1 MKGRLMSVTGLLG
14 VVAGVLLPIGS
25 CDIDDY
31 DPHAVA
37 TEADFVESLGF
48 ELDIPMR
55 ALRLAFD
62 RAVEGEGG
70 NLTVSGGD
78 DGGITGLLFPDDS
91 RIRIDA
97 GSRIDVDASGFWT
110 PESREFSITVEEHII
125 IEKSL
130 PAFGES
136 FPSEGGFVVAD
147 GENVIAVDF
156 LPVAGVSGVSLSL
169 NGSAPVFHTM
179 DAFEAFAGS
188 SFPIWKTEA
197 SLSFLVLD
205 HLAEQIFFIA
215 DTVDIIESHSGGL
228 AGGGGIV
235 FLCDSLLSDTE
246 QDPLDPESARELS
259 WTDTDGS
266 GLIDTGDR
274 FQWTFVQCWE
284 EDPGDLVS
292 DLVDGIVMLSGYVI
306 EREQED
312 SRRVITGFGFVAGP
326 EESAGVLYDDF
337 TWMKAERVSSG
348 SFAFD
353 TDRSFTISGGFD
365 LTFSLSD
372 IQE

>member
-1 MKGRLMSVTGLLG
+1 MSQNPLQEVELYAFASSSAQFFLTPHEFDVDLDGNRYQSLPLQRNELALGAEAAKSALELKLPPDGELVRHLLAASLTGDATSVTLRIGRKSEWGDDWWLSGTRWMGRVLG
-14 VVAGVLLPIGS
+14 VEI
-25 CDIDDY
+25 
-31 DPHAVA
+31 
-37 TEADFVESLGF
+37 ADVQ
-48 ELDIPMR
+48 
-55 ALRLAFD
+55 A
-62 RAVEGEGG
+62 
-70 NLTVSGGD
+70 
-78 DGGITGLLFPDDS
+78 
-91 RIRIDA
+91 RIRCESAQVSLKRI
-97 GSRIDVDASGFWT
+97 GLRRLYSRKCSHVLYSAACGAAPISDSAVVQHCSGRSVTLDASV
-110 PESREFSITVEEHII
+110 P
-125 IEKSL
+125 
-130 PAFGES
+130 
-136 FPSEGGFVVAD
+136 
-147 GENVIAVDF
+147 
-156 LPVAGVSGVSLSL
+156 
-169 NGSAPVFHTM
+169 GSV
-179 DAFEAFAGS
+179 
-188 SFPIWKTEA
+188 
-197 SLSFLVLD
+197 
-205 HLAEQIFFIA
+205 
-215 DTVDIIESHSGGL
+215 SGGL
-228 AGGGGIV
+228 AGGEGIV
-235 FLCDSLLSDTE
+235 FLCDSLFSDTE